1 MEAGKPLTTQAASAQ
16 RVPPKR
22 QAHCLWAVLIARIY
36 EVFPLLCPLCG
47 EQMRII
53 AFMERD
59 LTQFCA
65 VRKLTK
71 SQVVQEAL
79 AEYMVAAQAPPHA
92 RAVPDPDLSFLAPDD
107 PIRQFI
113 GIAKD
118 GMSTDELM
126 RMTRGDDWNQP

>member
-1 MEAGKPLTTQAASAQ
+1 M
-16 RVPPKR
+16 
-22 QAHCLWAVLIARIY
+22 
-36 EVFPLLCPLCG
+36 
-47 EQMRII
+47 
-53 AFMERD
+53 
-59 LTQFCA
+59 TQFCA
-65 VRKLTK
+65 SRKLTK

-79 AEYMVAAQAPPHA
+79 AEYLVAAKTPAPGKPT
-92 RAVPDPDLSFLAPDD
+92 PEPDLSFLATDD

>member
-1 MEAGKPLTTQAASAQ
+1 MLSVRLSET
-16 RVPPKR
+16 
-22 QAHCLWAVLIARIY
+22 
-36 EVFPLLCPLCG
+36 
-47 EQMRII
+47 
-53 AFMERD
+53 MERD

-65 VRKLTK
+65 VRKLSK

-79 AEYMVAAQAPPHA
+79 AEYLVAKQSPSHGKAAPE
-92 RAVPDPDLSFLAPDD
+92 PDLSFLAPDD

-126 RMTRGDDWNQP
+126 RMTRGDNWNRP